1 MATPWGV
8 RSRMSFRL
16 ENLAG
21 IVWPNE
27 PIGPDGGSSPAAGNG
42 KLVDVEAACSPAF
55 EALEFGALPPVVSPG
70 VPPIAFCDSC
80 FVFGPP
86 KVCVSERGTLGA
98 LPDDGCFEIGSRSAR
113 RDSSGVGMLM
123 ISSDCDGAWCV
134 TPGLSCPVP
143 ALKLGSVGTVALSSA
158 PANPLMPDQARAVV
172 SMVASLKLREFFMR
186 SLQRLC
192 GNNGRWLQGLH

>member
-1 MATPWGV
+1 M
-8 RSRMSFRL
+8 

-86 KVCVSERGTLGA
+86 KACVSERGTLGA

-113 RDSSGVGMLM
+113 RDFSGVGMLM
-123 ISSDCDGAWCV
+123 ISSDCDG
-134 TPGLSCPVP
+134 PL
-143 ALKLGSVGTVALSSA
+143 ALSSA
-158 PANPLMPDQARAVV
+158 PAVSINARP
-172 SMVASLKLREFFMR
+172 SKS
-186 SLQRLC
+186 C
-192 GNNGRWLQGLH
+192 G